1 MNNQSTIG
9 RDIQELLNNTLKMS
23 DPQAQVSVRRN
34 SLGWLDLRVVTKEF
48 NNLEF
53 LERERKVDQ
62 LLKPMNFDL
71 GKYPIGSYHLLSPE
85 EVSEMNSSASQQLQ
99 LPLWSEVL
107 MAPELEFPQTTETD
121 EQVSTTIVTFYSF
134 KGGVGRSTALALVAG
149 MLANRK
155 RRVVMIDFDLEAPGL
170 TALFPEN
177 LSGGDEGSLG
187 LLDYLHQRYLT
198 PDKQLPKITDCIRQ
212 VESKSRGELFLL
224 PAGEYNENYI
234 HRLADLSIKSMYS
247 RDDNPVHQL
256 INDIKESLSPDV
268 ILIDA
273 RTGFDDSGAIAL
285 LDLADT
291 GVICFTPTEQSFHGL
306 RWIVRAARKQKD
318 FKRYPDLRF
327 LLTPMPPV
335 AESQQKIW
343 INDAEDWIEE
353 NWDLQQGTSVNE
365 LYYTA
370 PYNPNVATISSYTD
384 EVPKDVAD
392 IYQPL
397 SDSIEASLPALKSPL
412 SNFAFEQ
419 NRTAL
424 EELRFEAATAWDL
437 NLADTSDIFQ
447 RTDDFPRF
455 LEDRIWLIRGAK
467 GTGKSLLFRL
477 FIEQTEEAKNQAY
490 PYKDL
495 TKMNFVAGHGPSNLS
510 SSAPILGSGD
520 ISSFRQQTGDDNW
533 HSFWLNYALLQIFRS
548 LEIEDPSNLTED
560 HYLQTIHNRSQLSR
574 AEIVSWLVGR
584 VNSPMSSPKATDE
597 LVAADKWLRDR
608 GQSLWIFY
616 DELDASFDLGEQTGD
631 SRETALNA
639 LFSFWLENSASLQS
653 IVPKLM
659 LREDIWN
666 TLTFT
671 NKGHYATKDLELRW
685 EEPDLWRLVLRQ
697 SLVSSETLRYHLDTA
712 FGIKIDKIDN
722 IHEDHLR
729 RSLYPL
735 WGERMGSTK
744 KAFTHNWVRTR
755 ITDTQSNRFPRS
767 LILLL
772 QEAVKKEK
780 DLQPQH
786 SSDTILR
793 PRALIEALPSVSKH
807 RVEEI
812 IDEYPRFDVY
822 LKKLDGQR
830 SPIEHSQLAE
840 IWSIQ
845 GTELEELTK
854 EMVEAGILENRSRT
868 SETDERR
875 YTVAEL
881 YLYGL
886 NMIRKG
892 QR

>member
-1 MNNQSTIG
+1 MNSQPTIG
-9 RDIQELLNNTLKMS
+9 QDIHRLLAKTLTSS
-23 DPQAQVSVRRN
+23 DSQAQVSVKRN

-48 NNLEF
+48 KGLD
-53 LERERKVDQ
+53 LSEREGKIDQ
-62 LLKPMNFDL
+62 LLEAIDFDL
-71 GKYPIGSYHLLSPE
+71 GKYPVGSYYLLSPE
-85 EVSEMNSSASQQLQ
+85 EVKEMDNSASQQLQ

-107 MAPELEFPQTTETD
+107 MSPESESLPTVELY
-121 EQVSTTIVTFYSF
+121 EQASPAIVTFYSF
-134 KGGVGRSTALALVAG
+134 KGSVGRSTALALVARI
-149 MLANRK
+149 LANHK
-155 RRVVMIDFDLEAPGL
+155 RRVVMVDFDLEAPGL
-170 TALFPEN
+170 TSLFPEN
-177 LSGGDEGSLG
+177 LAKDGKGGLG
-187 LLDYLHQRYLT
+187 VLDYLHQRYLT
-198 PDKQLPKITDCIRQ
+198 PDKQIPHITDCIRQ
-212 VESKSRGELFLL
+212 VESRTRGELFLV
-224 PAGEYNENYI
+224 PAGEYDESYI
-234 HRLADLSIKSMYS
+234 HRLADLSIKSLYS
-247 RDDNPVHQL
+247 REDNPVHQL
-256 INDIKESLSPDV
+256 INDIKEAISPDV
-268 ILIDA
+268 ILLDA

-306 RWIVRAARKQKD
+306 RWIIRAARKQKD
-318 FKRYPDLRF
+318 FKNYPDLRF

-335 AESQQKIW
+335 AKSQERIW
-343 INDAEDWIEE
+343 INKAEDWIEE
-353 NWDLQQGTSVNE
+353 NWDLPQGTSVDD
-365 LYYTA
+365 LYHTA
-370 PYNPNVATISSYTD
+370 PYNPNVATISSFTD
-384 EVPKDVAD
+384 EAPKDVID
-392 IYQPL
+392 IYEPL
-397 SDSIEASLPALKSPL
+397 AESIEASLPALKSPL
-412 SNFAFEQ
+412 SNFAFEH
-419 NRTAL
+419 NRAAL
-424 EELRFEAATAWDL
+424 GELRFEAATAWDL
-437 NLADTSDIFQ
+437 DLADTSDIFQ

-477 FIEQTEEAKNQAY
+477 FIEQTEEAKNQAS
-490 PYKDL
+490 PYRDL
-495 TKMNFVAGHGPSNLS
+495 TNTNFVAGHGPSNLS
-510 SSAPILGSGD
+510 SIAPILGSSD
-520 ISSFRQQTGDDNW
+520 INSFRQQAGDSNW

-548 LEIEDPSNLTED
+548 LKIENPNNLTED
-560 HYLQTIHNRSQLSR
+560 HYLQTLRSRDQLNR
-574 AEIVSWLVGR
+574 AEIVTWLVER
-584 VNSPMSSPKATDE
+584 STSPTSSPRAMDE
-597 LVAADKWLRDR
+597 LVAADKWLNDKN
-608 GQSLWIFY
+608 QSLWIFY
-616 DELDASFDLGEQTGD
+616 DELDASFDLGQHAGD

-697 SLVSSETLRYHLDTA
+697 SLVSSKILQNHLDTA
-712 FGIKIDKIDN
+712 FGITIDKLDN
-722 IHEDHLR
+722 IHEDQLR

-744 KAFTHNWVRTR
+744 KAFTRNWVRTR

-780 DLQPQH
+780 ELTPQNN
-786 SSDTILR
+786 SETILR

-812 IDEYPRFDVY
+812 KDEYPRFDEY

-830 SPIEHSQLAE
+830 SPIEHSQLAG
-840 IWSIQ
+840 IWGIE
-845 GTELEELTK
+845 GAELEELTK
-854 EMVEAGILENRSRT
+854 EMVEAGILENRSRI
-868 SETDERR
+868 SETGERR

-886 NMIRKG
+886 NMVRKG

>member
-9 RDIQELLNNTLKMS
+9 QDIQELLSTTLKMS
-23 DPQAQVSVRRN
+23 DPQAQVFVRRN
-34 SLGWLDLRVVTKEF
+34 SLGWLDLRVVTKGF

-62 LLKPMNFDL
+62 LLKPINFDL

-85 EVSEMNSSASQQLQ
+85 EVSEMNNSASQQLQ

-107 MAPELEFPQTTETD
+107 MAPELEFPQIIETD
-121 EQVSTTIVTFYSF
+121 EQISTTIVTFYSF

-155 RRVVMIDFDLEAPGL
+155 RRVVMVDFDLEAPGL

-198 PDKQLPKITDCIRQ
+198 PDKQLPKITDCVRQ

-343 INDAEDWIEE
+343 INEAEDWIEE
-353 NWDLQQGTSVNE
+353 NWDLQQGTSVND

-370 PYNPNVATISSYTD
+370 PYNPNVVTISNYID

-392 IYQPL
+392 IYEPL
-397 SDSIEASLPALKSPL
+397 ADSIEASLPALKSPL
-412 SNFAFEQ
+412 SNLAFEH
-419 NRTAL
+419 NRRAL
-424 EELRFEAATAWDL
+424 RELNFEAATAWDL
-437 NLADTSDIFQ
+437 NLANTSEIFQ
-447 RTDDFPRF
+447 RTDDFPEF
-455 LEDRIWLIRGAK
+455 LKDRIWLIKGAK

-477 FIEQTEEAKNQAY
+477 FIEQSEEAKNQAS
-490 PYKDL
+490 PYRDL
-495 TKMNFVAGHGPSNLS
+495 ARTHFLAGHGPSSLS
-510 SSAPILGSGD
+510 STSPILGSGD
-520 ISSFRQQTGDDNW
+520 IRSFRQQVGGDNW
-533 HSFWLNYALLQIFRS
+533 YSFWLNYALIQIFS
-548 LEIEDPSNLTED
+548 SSKIEDPCDLTQD
-560 HYLQTIHNRSQLSR
+560 SYLQSLNSSSQPSH
-574 AEIVSWLVGR
+574 AEIVTWLVER
-584 VNSPMSSPKATDE
+584 STSPKALPQALDE
-597 LVAADKWLRDR
+597 LIAVDRWLHGRS
-608 GQSLWIFY
+608 QSLWIFY
-616 DELDASFDLGEQTGD
+616 DELDASFDLGKHEES
-631 SRETALNA
+631 SRQTALNA
-639 LFSFWLENSASLQS
+639 LFSFWLENSDSLQS

-659 LREDIWN
+659 LREDIWD

-671 NKGHYATKDLELRW
+671 NKGHYARKVLELRW
-685 EEPDLWRLVLRQ
+685 EETDLWRLVLRQ
-697 SLVSSETLRYHLDTA
+697 SLVSSETLQNHLEEV
-712 FGIKIDKIDN
+712 FGITVDKLDN
-722 IHEDHLR
+722 IYGEQLR

-772 QEAVKKEK
+772 QEAVKKEE
-780 DLQPQH
+780 DLQPQTA
-786 SSDTILR
+786 SETILR
-793 PRALIEALPSVSKH
+793 PRALIEALPSVSKY

-812 IDEYPRFDVY
+812 IDEYPRFNEY

-830 SPIEHSQLAE
+830 SPIEHSQLADVWR
-840 IWSIQ
+840 I
-845 GTELEELTK
+845 GDAELEELTR
-854 EMVEAGILENRSRT
+854 EMVEAGILENRSRN
-868 SETDERR
+868 SETGERR

-886 NMIRKG
+886 NMVRKG